1 MKCAVSQGLLLLFL
15 AVFSIVPIVS
25 SSHFRG
31 VAFQT
36 APSDAKLLQ
45 RVNVSQIIALE
56 EVDRASS
63 DHDFSVA
70 AKVAVEKWLE
80 SYELDEVPAGAK
92 IPDKVLLNYKT
103 SIGTLLYHAAVDEK
117 SLEHGTELLP
127 PISRM
132 MKSMPNA
139 QLIFADDKQCRAYIA
154 RTHSE
159 ELATFFDRQTRG
171 MYKSDL
177 CRFAMLYEEGGY
189 YFDNDVEVLADLRS
203 MDIQNASFVSV
214 TEFPWHG
221 KVTFLHEAFVAATPR
236 HPAVKLMLDLFLQ
249 FYHLSLKPG
258 WHDGRLGVYGPEVA
272 GIALMRWLNLGG
284 EFKQLTGL
292 TAYTPPGRPERR
304 AYLFKETNQIKK
316 YQLPDRTA
324 PGKCCCNFF
333 FADQHNPL
341 AWAHARGNKHSKEC

>member
-1 MKCAVSQGLLLLFL
+1 MKCVRSQSPLLLL
-15 AVFSIVPIVS
+15 AVFSILQRVS

-31 VAFQT
+31 VASS
-36 APSDAKLLQ
+36 ADAELHQK
-45 RVNVSQIIALE
+45 VNVSQVLDSGIS
-56 EVDRASS
+56 DQDAS
-63 DHDFSVA
+63 A
-70 AKVAVEKWLE
+70 AELAIERWLD
-80 SYELDEVPAGAK
+80 SYELDDVPAGAV

-117 SLEHGTELLP
+117 TQVHGTELLP
-127 PISRM
+127 AMSRI

-139 QLIFADDKQCRAYIA
+139 QLIFGDDKLCRSYIV

-159 ELATFFDRQTRG
+159 ELASFFDRQKKG

-189 YFDNDVEVLADLRS
+189 YFDNDLEMLLDVRK
-203 MDIQNASFVSV
+203 MDFQGASFASV

-221 KVTFLHEAFVAATPR
+221 KVRFLHQAFAAATPR

-249 FYHLSLKPG
+249 FYRRSLQPG
-258 WHDGRLGVYGPEVA
+258 WHDGPLGVYGPEVA
-272 GIALMRWLNLGG
+272 GRALMRWLSLKG
-284 EFKQLTGL
+284 EFKQNTGM
-292 TAYTPPGRPERR
+292 TAYTPPGHRERR
-304 AYLFKETNQIKK
+304 AYFLKETNMIKE

-333 FADQHNPL
+333 FADQHKPL
-341 AWAHARGNKHSKEC
+341 AWAHARGAKNSKEC